1 MSVPPL
7 ASPLFADRGEAG
19 QMLVKVLRPLLDDT
33 PVVLAL
39 PRGGVPVA
47 FEIVQA
53 FEAPLD
59 LVMVRKIGAPG
70 RPEYAVGAV
79 VGGPAPRWVV
89 DQDALAFLGVTPD
102 EFEQE
107 KARQLVEIERRRALY
122 STGRPPVSLAGRD
135 LVVVDDGVA
144 TGNTARVALLA
155 LAEAKPRRLIFAAPV
170 GAEDSLKRLRPL
182 VDELACPFVPESFRA
197 VGRHYRHFDETTDDE
212 VIALLARARRG

>member
-7 ASPLFADRGEAG
+7 ASPLFADRREAG
-19 QMLVKVLRPLLDDT
+19 QTLVKVLRPLLDET

-47 FEIVQA
+47 FEIAQA

-70 RPEYAVGAV
+70 QPEYAVGAV
-79 VGGPAPRWVV
+79 VDGPEPRWVV
-89 DQDALAFLGVTPD
+89 DHEALDYFDVPADWFD
-102 EFEQE
+102 EE
-107 KARQLVEIERRRALY
+107 KARQLAEIERRRALY
-122 STGRPPVSLAGRD
+122 GVAHASAPLAGRD

-144 TGNTARVALLA
+144 TGHTARAALLA

-170 GAEDSLKRLRPL
+170 GAEESLNLLRPL
-182 VDELACPFVPESFRA
+182 VDELACPFAPDDFRA
-197 VGRHYRHFDETTDDE
+197 VGRYYRRFEQTTDEE
-212 VIALLARARRG
+212 VIELLARAKRL